1 MPLKLRDTALSLPST
16 RYCMS
21 LGNRRACPRPS
32 AIRPP
37 CPLAKFQ
44 TLEVIGRGWSPSINT
59 LCQPDIGGAKEE
71 AMLELTISV
80 GLRSEGGSWM
90 TSGTVVRVGGVPE
103 GTSLGHSVDLNVS
116 RGLLHPRGAEGRGAY
131 C

>member
-1 MPLKLRDTALSLPST
+1 
-16 RYCMS
+16 
-21 LGNRRACPRPS
+21 
-32 AIRPP
+32 
-37 CPLAKFQ
+37 
-44 TLEVIGRGWSPSINT
+44 
-59 LCQPDIGGAKEE
+59 
-71 AMLELTISV
+71 MLELTISV

-90 TSGTVVRVGGVPE
+90 TSGTVVRAGGVPE